1 MGFVNAV
8 STSLGFLRR
17 HRLKLILVV
26 GGATAL
32 YVYYTLRQKYLL
44 ITKTLEE
51 ERTDGASRLQDGFAV
66 SLTQAKEVLRNLLPE
81 MKSIIFPLADTDK
94 LVLSL
99 KSNQSGV
106 DRKEIWEELKIV
118 SFSRPIA
125 CVYAIAL
132 LQLILITKFNL
143 VGRYTSNDNSI
154 AELPN
159 GFLLKRTKQS
169 YISLARRTLL
179 SSCMEDLVRTVKLS
193 VKDTIGA
200 IELSKRVS
208 GAELTLNM
216 LHIRRAV
223 ESSSKENL
231 RKLLVDSCRNLD
243 ANMENWGDGDNIAA
257 LLAEEA
263 DILES
268 NDTATVLG
276 EILDYG
282 FEMVETLIDNEL
294 GDGTLPLPKALPK
307 ISNLA
312 TVILSDSSSV
322 VNAMESAPL
331 VTQFGAV
338 VYLSGE
344 LPP

>member
-1 MGFVNAV
+1 MGFLDAF
-8 STSLGFLRR
+8 STSMGFLRR
-17 HRLKLILVV
+17 HRLKLILVM
-26 GGATAL
+26 GGATAI
-32 YVYYTLRQKYLL
+32 YVYYTLRQKYLV

-51 ERTDGASRLQDGFAV
+51 ERSDGASRLQDGFAV

-81 MKSIIFPLADTDK
+81 MKSIIYPLADTDK

-106 DRKEIWEELKIV
+106 DRKETWERLKIT
-118 SFSRPIA
+118 SFLRPIA
-125 CVYAIAL
+125 CVYAVAL
-132 LQLILITKFNL
+132 LQLVLITKFNL
-143 VGRYTSNDNSI
+143 VGRYMSNDNSV

-159 GFLLKRTKQS
+159 GFLLKRTTQS

-179 SSCMEDLVRTVKLS
+179 GTCMEDLMRS
-193 VKDTIGA
+193 IERA
-200 IELSKRVS
+200 IEDNIGSTALSRRVS

-216 LHIRRAV
+216 LHIRRSV
-223 ESSSKENL
+223 EATSKGTL
-231 RKLLVDSCRNLD
+231 RRLLVDSCRNSD

-276 EILDYG
+276 EILDHG
-282 FEMVETLIDNEL
+282 FEALEKLISKEL
-294 GDGTLPLPKALPK
+294 GDEILPLPKALPK
-307 ISNLA
+307 ISNLSN
-312 TVILSDSSSV
+312 VILSESSPVIS
-322 VNAMESAPL
+322 AMESAPL
-331 VTQFGAV
+331 VTQYGAV